1 MSNASTASSSS
12 PLRSFSRLSLRHKAG
27 TLAAVAALCLVG
39 GTLLTG
45 CGGGDSSSAPAPG
58 PGTGTGSGGVQA
70 TFSRAAGTNANTAAF
85 QSTNVLAANSAGA
98 FTILNIT
105 GTNISG
111 STSRTF
117 VIALVNGGPIQAG
130 KTYNFSSTGIDS
142 ASTLTYTE
150 SAVGTA
156 HAWVATGGSAIVDS
170 VTGKNDKLRI
180 VNATMEAGADNTS
193 GATGSFTVNGTADAT
208 LP

>member
-45 CGGGDSSSAPAPG
+45 CGGGDSSSAPAAG

-70 TFSRAAGTNANTAAF
+70 TFSKAAGTNANTAAF
-85 QSTNVLAANSAGA
+85 QSTNVLAGNGVGA
-98 FTILNIT
+98 VTILNIT

-156 HAWVATGGSAIVDS
+156 HGWTANGGSAVVDS
-170 VTGKNDKLRI
+170 ITGKNYKMHL
-180 VNATMEAGADNTS
+180 VNATFEAGPDT
-193 GATGSFTVNGTADAT
+193 GATGTFTVNGTADAT